1 MESSKINASKIK
13 AAGSNFSIIGYTM
26 IAGIIITLFQ
36 VSIAANADMRSRGD
50 LESIKAANYL
60 FMLLYIVCTFIIIGN
75 LISAGSELSSCDEE
89 FDNINIDSETLLSN
103 LNLNSSRTGELG
115 KGGIIVHLDNNNEH
129 GLVCSKDD
137 LGLVNWHDAKKICE
151 GFNEGGYSDW
161 RLPNKDELQLI
172 YSLCPHLLRNRTFVK
187 YYYFSSTENGNDK
200 VYLQSFFDG
209 LPSNFHSKNDRRNV
223 LAVRSF

>member
-1 MESSKINASKIK
+1 MEQN
-13 AAGSNFSIIGYTM
+13 
-26 IAGIIITLFQ
+26 
-36 VSIAANADMRSRGD
+36 
-50 LESIKAANYL
+50 NYK
-60 FMLLYIVCTFIIIGN
+60 LY
-75 LISAGSELSSCDEE
+75 
-89 FDNINIDSETLLSN
+89 
-103 LNLNSSRTGELG
+103 LG
-115 KGGIIVHLDNNNEH
+115 VHLDNNNEH

-187 YYYFSSTENGNDK
+187 YYYFSSTEKGSDK

-209 LPSNFHSKNDRRNV
+209 LPSNFYSKNDRRNV